1 MTKKE
6 KFYKILNPLVANNR
20 IDDEEA
26 YIINNYVGYL
36 EMENKN
42 QKEILDKI
50 KEYAEKYKIIGVIAP
65 EENEYMVH
73 ILKLLEE
80 IE

>member
-20 IDDEEA
+20 IDYEEA
-26 YIINNYVGYL
+26 YIINNYVSYL
-36 EMENKN
+36 EMENKS

-73 ILKLLEE
+73 ILELLEE